1 MASMLVMSSSSPK
14 FDDMFFPRLS
24 IIWVQIRNFDLPRE
38 TGDFH
43 LAHVLSPS
51 WPPNRTP
58 VEAVYHE
65 TTPVF

>member
-1 MASMLVMSSSSPK
+1 MSSSSPK

-24 IIWVQIRNFDLPRE
+24 IIWVQIR
-38 TGDFH
+38 DFH